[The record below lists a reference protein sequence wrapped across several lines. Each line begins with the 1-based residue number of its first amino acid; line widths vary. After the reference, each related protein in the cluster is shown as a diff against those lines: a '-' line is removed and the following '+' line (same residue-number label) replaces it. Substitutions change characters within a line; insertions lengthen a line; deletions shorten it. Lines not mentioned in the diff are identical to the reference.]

1 MADRLKFICALF
13 AVLALVFACSSNK
26 SDKDKENQTSQ
37 KQQQQQPTE
46 PKDQY
51 RIAEIFENDKNQMVD
66 LIEGPASFDI
76 MFDGTGNFK
85 AELLYTDGRPFE
97 VLADVNGSYKGKK
110 VITVPQTSAYI
121 LDVHCTGKWS
131 VYKE

>member
-1 MADRLKFICALF
+1 MPERLKFVFALF
-13 AVLALVFACSSNK
+13 TAALIIFSCSSNK
-26 SDKDKENQTSQ
+26 SEKDKGEQSNQNKTQ
-37 KQQQQQPTE
+37 TE

-66 LIEGPASFDI
+66 LIQGPASFDI
-76 MFDGTGNFK
+76 MFEGDGNFK
-85 AELLYTDGRPFE
+85 AELLYTDGKPFQ

-110 VITVPQTSAYI
+110 VITVPETSAYI
-121 LDVHCTGKWS
+121 LDVHCKGKWS

>member
-1 MADRLKFICALF
+1 MPDRLKFLFALF
-13 AVLALVFACSSNK
+13 VVMFMVFACSSNK

-37 KQQQQQPTE
+37 NNQKQQQTE

-66 LIEGPASFDI
+66 LIEGKATFDI
-76 MFDGTGNFK
+76 MFEGEGNFK
-85 AELLYTDGRPFE
+85 ANLLYNDGRPFE